1 MEIWNY
7 KGEKSLVIDNN
18 IACQNYPRKSTEN
31 LRIKYQMAK
40 QNTTLKSKKGFI
52 HIFSN

>member
-7 KGEKSLVIDNN
+7 KGEKSLVVDNN
-18 IACQNYPRKSTEN
+18 IACQKYPRKSTEN

-40 QNTTLKSKKGFI
+40 GKNIKK
-52 HIFSN
+52 